1 MKMKHTLLLSI
12 VTLLLSA
19 FTGPVSVAPVGV
31 TGYQDVSSPIISTSV
46 AYTGQAIEAST
57 PSTSI
62 YSTSSTSTTAGPSLS
77 ASSYAP
83 QPGDARLTRD
93 KVFLDFASSGLVFG
107 KTLPLQVIVQFKG
120 YMSDPCHQL
129 RIVQQPAS
137 SRNRISLD
145 VYSVFDP
152 TTSCI
157 TRIQPFEV
165 FYPLGSFKA
174 GHYQVYVNGQLL
186 GEFDA

>member
-1 MKMKHTLLLSI
+1 MKMKNTLVLLI
-12 VTLLLSA
+12 VTLLLAA
-19 FTGPVSVAPVGV
+19 FTSPVSAAPVGV
-31 TGYQDVSSPIISTSV
+31 AEDQYVSPLTGGTSV
-46 AYTGQAIEAST
+46 AYKTPALEAST
-57 PSTSI
+57 PSTSLS
-62 YSTSSTSTTAGPSLS
+62 STTSTSTTVGPSLS

-83 QPGDARLTRD
+83 QPGDVKLRRD

-107 KTLPLQVIVQFKG
+107 KTLPLQVSVQLKG

-129 RIVQQPAS
+129 RIVQLPVS
-137 SRNRISLD
+137 SQNRISLD

-157 TRIQPFEV
+157 TRIQPFDV
-165 FYPLGSFKA
+165 IYPLGSFKA